1 MLLKRKS
8 LYAYANIEYTCD
20 IHIYMYIYIHIY
32 NMTVYHHITQSDILL
47 RIDAENAHV
56 HISAYRLHYITIC
69 GSVLYNICT
78 YLPFVF

>member
-1 MLLKRKS
+1 
-8 LYAYANIEYTCD
+8 
-20 IHIYMYIYIHIY
+20 
-32 NMTVYHHITQSDILL
+32 MTVYHHITQSDILL
-47 RIDAENAHV
+47 HMHIQGYVHVRIDAENAHV